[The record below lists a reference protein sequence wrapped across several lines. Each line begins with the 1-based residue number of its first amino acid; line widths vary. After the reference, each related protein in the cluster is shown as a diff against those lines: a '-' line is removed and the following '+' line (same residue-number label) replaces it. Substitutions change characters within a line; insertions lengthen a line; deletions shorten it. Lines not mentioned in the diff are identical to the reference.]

1 MLIEFTARDDPKGRD
16 IDVEKVLDDGI
27 IREMAIRGLI
37 ERLR

>member
-1 MLIEFTARDDPKGRD
+1 MDFTARANPRVRD

-27 IREMAIRGLI
+27 IREMVIMGLI